1 MHRFLTAMTEYRTMQ
16 AHRAQ
21 TMFTS
26 ELSTGTAGS
35 FPGSIKSSHLVFQT
49 GGALFSFCWRRLFFY
64 VKCEMR
70 RRLQPRVRTRR
81 MASAMHFVQ
90 RCGYR
95 KKTHNLRFVM
105 HSGQSVIISMTYMH
119 FLFRIIIIMLI
130 IGQNDRIRCR
140 KPPPADP
147 TLGVV
152 LVQLLTHLPVKFC
165 PPAPQ

>member
-1 MHRFLTAMTEYRTMQ
+1 MHRFLTAMTECRTMQ
-16 AHRAQ
+16 AHRTQ

-35 FPGSIKSSHLVFQT
+35 FPGSIKSSHLVLQT

-70 RRLQPRVRTRR
+70 RRLQPRVCARGLF
-81 MASAMHFVQ
+81 S
-90 RCGYR
+90 
-95 KKTHNLRFVM
+95 HNMDYVNYGVHMWYVSNGKCLYVDRLPHVVLLM
-105 HSGQSVIISMTYMH
+105 GKN
-119 FLFRIIIIMLI
+119 
-130 IGQNDRIRCR
+130 GQNDRIRCR

-152 LVQLLTHLPVKFC
+152 LVQLLTHLPVEFC
-165 PPAPQ
+165 PPAPL